1 MPHGSVILPYDVIAT
16 WPPPNLENPVL
27 RGPVDTVISIIFM
40 VLAAIAVSIRL
51 YTRWQQRKMHSEDW
65 CILLGLVF
73 TVIMCICILVAY
85 HQYKFDRHIWDA
97 YPYFQLLVKGKK
109 VSD

>member
-1 MPHGSVILPYDVIAT
+1 
-16 WPPPNLENPVL
+16 
-27 RGPVDTVISIIFM
+27 
-40 VLAAIAVSIRL
+40 
-51 YTRWQQRKMHSEDW
+51 MHSEDW

-109 VSD
+109 VSFSVTYRPPIVANLYTGLVVS